1 MTLKAESKTI
11 TCSKREPGMVLSFFC
26 AQNHH
31 HIFTMRPI
39 NELINSGKTLTK
51 REREAV
57 ERHIEAHSERIS
69 KRELNDMKCLAAI
82 RKRSKYGPY
91 G

>member
-1 MTLKAESKTI
+1 
-11 TCSKREPGMVLSFFC
+11 MVSLFLC
-26 AQNHH
+26 TKHH
-31 HIFTMRPI
+31 HTFPMRSI

-69 KRELNDMKCLAAI
+69 IRELNDMKCLAAI

>member
-1 MTLKAESKTI
+1 MFQERARNGSL
-11 TCSKREPGMVLSFFC
+11 FFC

-31 HIFTMRPI
+31 HILNMRTI

-69 KRELNDMKCLAAI
+69 IKELNDMKCLAAI
-82 RKRSKYGPY
+82 RKRSKHAPY

>member
-1 MTLKAESKTI
+1 
-11 TCSKREPGMVLSFFC
+11 
-26 AQNHH
+26 
-31 HIFTMRPI
+31 MRSL

-51 REREAV
+51 REREAI

-69 KRELNDMKCLAAI
+69 IRELNDMKCRAAI
-82 RKRSKYGPY
+82 QKRLKYGAY

>member
-1 MTLKAESKTI
+1 
-11 TCSKREPGMVLSFFC
+11 
-26 AQNHH
+26 
-31 HIFTMRPI
+31 MRPI
-39 NELINSGKTLTK
+39 NELLNSGKTLTK

-69 KRELNDMKCLAAI
+69 KRELNDMKCIAAI
-82 RKRSKYGPY
+82 RKGSKYGAY

>member
-1 MTLKAESKTI
+1 LIAAQYRQNIADNYSKSN
-11 TCSKREPGMVLSFFC
+11 C
-26 AQNHH
+26 
-31 HIFTMRPI
+31 
-39 NELINSGKTLTK
+39 LINSGKTLTK

-69 KRELNDMKCLAAI
+69 IKELNDMKCLAAI

>member
-1 MTLKAESKTI
+1 
-11 TCSKREPGMVLSFFC
+11 
-26 AQNHH
+26 
-31 HIFTMRPI
+31 MRPI

-57 ERHIEAHSERIS
+57 ERYIQAHSQRIPI
-69 KRELNDMKCLAAI
+69 RELNEMKCIAAI
-82 RKRSKYGPY
+82 RKRLKYGAY

>member
-1 MTLKAESKTI
+1 MSEAKDGL
-11 TCSKREPGMVLSFFC
+11 FFMRNK
-26 AQNHH
+26 QLHE
-31 HIFTMRPI
+31 ITMRSL

-57 ERHIEAHSERIS
+57 ERHIEVHSERIS
-69 KRELNDMKCLAAI
+69 LTEMNDIKIMAAI
-82 RKRSKYGPY
+82 KKRSKYGAY

>member
-1 MTLKAESKTI
+1 MFQERARNGSL
-11 TCSKREPGMVLSFFC
+11 FFC
-26 AQNHH
+26 AQKHYYKFN
-31 HIFTMRPI
+31 MRTI

-69 KRELNDMKCLAAI
+69 IKELNDMKCLAAI

>member
-1 MTLKAESKTI
+1 MA
-11 TCSKREPGMVLSFFC
+11 SFFMRSK
-26 AQNHH
+26 QLHE
-31 HIFTMRPI
+31 ITMRSL

-69 KRELNDMKCLAAI
+69 LTEINDIKITAAI
-82 RKRSKYGPY
+82 KKRSKYAAY

>member
-1 MTLKAESKTI
+1 
-11 TCSKREPGMVLSFFC
+11 MVLSFFMRI
-26 AQNHH
+26 NHNH
-31 HIFTMRPI
+31 DITMRPL

-69 KRELNDMKCLAAI
+69 IRELNDMKCLAAI
-82 RKRSKYGPY
+82 RKRSKNGSYG
-91 G
+91 

>member
-1 MTLKAESKTI
+1 
-11 TCSKREPGMVLSFFC
+11 
-26 AQNHH
+26 
-31 HIFTMRPI
+31 MRPI

-69 KRELNDMKCLAAI
+69 IRELNDMKCLGAI
-82 RKRSKYGPY
+82 RKRSRYGPCV
-91 G
+91 GANHFTPPTH

>member
-1 MTLKAESKTI
+1 
-11 TCSKREPGMVLSFFC
+11 MVLSFFMRI
-26 AQNHH
+26 NHNH
-31 HIFTMRPI
+31 DITMRRL

-51 REREAV
+51 RAREAV
-57 ERHIEAHSERIS
+57 ELHIEAHSERIS
-69 KRELNDMKCLAAI
+69 IRELNDMKCLAAI

>member
-1 MTLKAESKTI
+1 
-11 TCSKREPGMVLSFFC
+11 MVLSFFMRI
-26 AQNHH
+26 NHNQELA
-31 HIFTMRPI
+31 MRPL

-57 ERHIEAHSERIS
+57 ERHIQAHSERIS
-69 KRELNDMKCLAAI
+69 IKDMNDMKCRAAI
-82 RKRSKYGPY
+82 KKRSKYGPY

>member
-1 MTLKAESKTI
+1 MA
-11 TCSKREPGMVLSFFC
+11 SFFMRSK
-26 AQNHH
+26 QLHE
-31 HIFTMRPI
+31 ITMRSL

-69 KRELNDMKCLAAI
+69 KSPSMTQRLK
-82 RKRSKYGPY
+82 
-91 G
+91 

>member
-1 MTLKAESKTI
+1 
-11 TCSKREPGMVLSFFC
+11 
-26 AQNHH
+26 
-31 HIFTMRPI
+31 MRPL

-82 RKRSKYGPY
+82 RKRSKYVPY